1 MLMDCIGYAKKL
13 EKENAELKEMTVPQL
28 LDKIAGEMCDKY
40 CKFPDQAKDED
51 ELFKKHCD
59 KCPMLKLT

>member
-1 MLMDCIGYAKKL
+1 MDCIGYAKKL
-13 EKENAELKEMTVPQL
+13 EKENTELKEMTVPQL
-28 LDKIAGEMCDKY
+28 LDKISGEMCDKY

-51 ELFKKHCD
+51 ELFKNHCD

>member
-1 MLMDCIGYAKKL
+1 MDCINYNAL
-13 EKENAELKEMTVPQL
+13 KERLKNAEEMTVPQL

-40 CKFPDQAKDED
+40 CKFPDHAKDED
-51 ELFKKHCD
+51 ELFKNHCD

>member
-1 MLMDCIGYAKKL
+1 MWINMWVDGVEAKVLK
-13 EKENAELKEMTVPQL
+13 KRKEMTIPEQ

-51 ELFKKHCD
+51 ELFKNHCD
-59 KCPMLKLT
+59 KCPMLKLA

>member
-1 MLMDCIGYAKKL
+1 MDCIGYAKKL

-51 ELFKKHCD
+51 ELFKNHCD

>member
-1 MLMDCIGYAKKL
+1 MDCINYKNR
-13 EKENAELKEMTVPQL
+13 NAEEMTVPQL
-28 LDKIAGEMCDKY
+28 LDKIAGEVCDKY

-51 ELFKKHCD
+51 ELFKNHCD

>member
-1 MLMDCIGYAKKL
+1 MMMDCIGLKKRLDMSGEMTIPAQL
-13 EKENAELKEMTVPQL
+13 EKITS
-28 LDKIAGEMCDKY
+28 EMCDKY

-51 ELFKKHCD
+51 ELFKNHCD

>member
-1 MLMDCIGYAKKL
+1 MDCINYKKRL

-28 LDKIAGEMCDKY
+28 LDKISGEICDKY

-51 ELFKKHCD
+51 ELFKNHCD
-59 KCPMLKLT
+59 KCPVLKLT

>member
-1 MLMDCIGYAKKL
+1 MDEI
-13 EKENAELKEMTVPQL
+13 TIPQL

-40 CKFPDQAKDED
+40 CKFPDQEKDED

>member
-51 ELFKKHCD
+51 ELFKNHCD